1 MSSER
6 MSGIV
11 ADTLVRIYDTN
22 LAKLDGLALKTWLVT
37 FRINQV
43 AVSATRGLE
52 SYSQHLTY

>member
-1 MSSER
+1 

-37 FRINQV
+37 FWDK
-43 AVSATRGLE
+43 SAA
-52 SYSQHLTY
+52 SFCHQWHVI